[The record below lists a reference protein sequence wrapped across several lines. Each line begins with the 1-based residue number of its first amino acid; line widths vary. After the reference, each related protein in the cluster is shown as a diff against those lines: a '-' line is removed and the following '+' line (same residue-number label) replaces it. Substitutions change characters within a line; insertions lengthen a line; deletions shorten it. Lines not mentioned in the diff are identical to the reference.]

1 MPMLLRRCA
10 VLHLEPRER
19 LVVDLEGVSSGDSGL
34 GRLIE
39 WVALSPHLG
48 DEIVL
53 SAQEAATLGGLSPSQ
68 WKSREDLARQYPLDA
83 LDSLV
88 TKELLVAQDST
99 ADSRDRQ
106 LRDAHWREGSAVFH
120 YFSRWR
126 GVDTRDAEKRYAELS
141 EGTFL
146 EYLGPPP
153 PSVNERAAAQ
163 ARFPLPRPGTS
174 PLEVLLSRRVTC
186 RNFDLSRPLNFQDFS
201 TVLYRAF
208 GARAVHEYAPGVE
221 LLKKGVPSAG
231 SLHPTEAYLLVQRV
245 EGVAP
250 GLYHYHPVQHALEP
264 LRDLRPDETE
274 ALAYRLVAGQI
285 YFVTTPV
292 MVIPTVRFRRNFWKY
307 RHHAK
312 AYRATLLD
320 IGHLSQTLYLAATEL
335 GLGAFITA
343 AINEVDVEES
353 FGLNPLEEGPLAIC
367 GFGHRGSE
375 RNEVEFDPLGA
386 VWPGGGK

>member
-1 MPMLLRRCA
+1 MLLRRCA

-19 LVVDLEGVSSGDSGL
+19 LVVDLMGVSSGDSGL
-34 GRLIE
+34 GRLVE
-39 WVALSPHLG
+39 WIALAPHLA
-48 DEIVL
+48 DEVVL
-53 SAQEAATLGGLSPSQ
+53 SAQEAVVLGALSPSQ
-68 WKSREDLARQYPLDA
+68 WTTRDLLIAIHPHELIDRLA
-83 LDSLV
+83 
-88 TKELLVAQDST
+88 TRELLVQQDSGVD
-99 ADSRDRQ
+99 ARDR
-106 LRDAHWREGSAVFH
+106 LVRDTHWREGSAIFH
-120 YFSRWR
+120 FSSRWR
-126 GVDTRDAEKRYAELS
+126 GVDTRNAEKRYAELS

-146 EYLGPPP
+146 DHLGPPP
-153 PSVNERAAAQ
+153 PPVIERVPDAA
-163 ARFPLPRPGTS
+163 RLRLPRPEPS
-174 PLEVLLSRRVTC
+174 PLEALLSRRVTC
-186 RNFDLSRPLNFQDFS
+186 RNFDLSRSLSFQEFS

-208 GARAVHEYAPGVE
+208 GARAVQEYAPGVE

-245 EGVAP
+245 EGVPP
-250 GLYHYHPVQHALEP
+250 GLYYYHPVQHALEP
-264 LRDLRPDETE
+264 LRDLHSDEAET
-274 ALAYRLVAGQI
+274 LVYRLVAGQV

-343 AINEVDVEES
+343 AINEMDVEEA

-367 GFGHRGSE
+367 GFGHRGPE
-375 RNEVEFDPLGA
+375 RSEVEFDPLGV
-386 VWPGGGK
+386 VWPGGEK

>member
-1 MPMLLRRCA
+1 MLFRRCA
-10 VLHLEPRER
+10 VLHLEPREQ
-19 LVVDLEGVSSGDSGL
+19 LVVDLMGVAQGESGL
-34 GRLIE
+34 RRQIQ
-39 WVALSPHLG
+39 WSALAPHLLQ
-48 DEIVL
+48 EVVL
-53 SAQEAATLGGLSPSQ
+53 TAEETQVLGLLSPSQ
-68 WKSREDLARQYPLDA
+68 WLTDEDLAAKHPRSV
-83 LDSLV
+83 LDSLAV
-88 TKELLVAQDST
+88 KDLLIAENSQ
-99 ADSRDRQ
+99 ADTRDRQ
-106 LRDAHWREGSAVFH
+106 LRDTHWREGSAVFH
-120 YFSRWR
+120 FFSRWR

-146 EYLGPPP
+146 DYLGSPPP
-153 PSVNERAAAQ
+153 PVIERVAAE
-163 ARFPLPRPGTS
+163 ARLALPRPESS
-174 PLEVLLSRRVTC
+174 PLEALLSRRVTC
-186 RNFDLSRPLNFQDFS
+186 RNFDLSRSLSFQEFS
-201 TVLYRAF
+201 TVLFRAF

-245 EGVAP
+245 ESVAP

-264 LRDLRPDETE
+264 LRDLDPSETE

-312 AYRATLLD
+312 AYRATILD

-367 GFGHRGSE
+367 GFGHRGQE

-386 VWPGGGK
+386 VWTSGAV